1 MTETVKTSEEA
12 PAKAGQPIVFFDFA
26 RGISAQ
32 AVVLGHGLNIF
43 LPGIFMVP
51 GHRVFYMQSF
61 AVIIFF
67 VLSGYLITSAVLK
80 KRDRPEFTF
89 GSYLLDRVA
98 RVVYPLFPA
107 LALIIACDFLVFRGT
122 IRLPFD
128 GVDLSPQAIAGGFTM
143 LFNHPL
149 LQEFGPRLGVPWI
162 NAGPVGSGAPLWS
175 VVAEWWI
182 YVAFGLLAFVALRR
196 TKLGFGSALLLIFAI
211 AVPVGYMARGS
222 YESLAWIIGMLYA
235 LAASRVARLPR
246 SFHAWLVVLGTA
258 AFLVGLY
265 YNRQNL
271 HSAATILPA
280 SVAFCHL
287 YFLIDGIAAK
297 RSAAGRVPGAFQQRF
312 ARGFKSFS
320 LFLSSY
326 SYSLYLLHFSVVSY
340 VWYFLHGVLPA
351 WQLIAL
357 SIVASN
363 VIAYV
368 FYLMVERHFHK
379 VGKWLKGV
387 LLRPAAVASAPA
399 GTAERKHDLEDAKP

>member
-1 MTETVKTSEEA
+1 VRTSEKA

-107 LALIIACDFLVFRGT
+107 LVLIIGFDFLVFRGT
-122 IRLPFD
+122 TRLPFD
-128 GVDLSPQAIAGGFTM
+128 GVDLSPQAIAGAFTM

-149 LQEFGPRLGVPWI
+149 LQELGPRLGAPWI

-182 YVAFGLLAFVALRR
+182 YLAFGLLAFVALRKV
-196 TKLGFGSALLLIFAI
+196 KLGFGGAVLLIFAI
-211 AVPVGYMARGS
+211 AVPVGYMAKGS

-235 LAASRVARLPR
+235 LAGSRVAKLPR
-246 SFHAWLVVLGTA
+246 SFHAWLVVLGIA
-258 AFLVGLY
+258 AFLVALY

-271 HSAATILPA
+271 HSASSILPA
-280 SVAFCHL
+280 AVAFCHL
-287 YFLIDGIAAK
+287 YFLFDGVAAE
-297 RSAAGRVPGAFQQRF
+297 RSASGRVPGAFQERF
-312 ARGFKSFS
+312 GRGFRAFS

-340 VWYFLHGVLPA
+340 LWYFLHGALPA

-357 SIVASN
+357 SMIASN
-363 VIAYV
+363 VVAFG
-368 FYLMVERHFHK
+368 FYLLVEKHFHR

-387 LLRPAAVASAPA
+387 LLRPVPVASRPA
-399 GTAERKHDLEDAKP
+399 GSVTRNHDLEDAKP